1 MRTGELTV
9 ELTSVAEYVEAAL
22 GLVCHFQLALLVDAL
37 EGIGS
42 IEFCIALSGDG
53 TLTHDIKVGKRLS
66 IIPELGIGFGT
77 VEVHLVETADDGA
90 VKLAV
95 SVFEATLGDVEHGI
109 YAVQQHLPVEIAFI
123 GLTIRILDGVT
134 LVISIDKGEGV
145 GIFALGAG
153 DGTVGMVGDG
163 CLHIVEVGVLTVAVD
178 LLDEAEYL
186 GMLFG
191 VLGVDEGSTG
201 VNDASTTLAPVV
213 AAVLV
218 EQCEIFGRSVHLAPS
233 HILYVGIHSADGV
246 IVVPLGEFG
255 VGTANDEDV
264 LRIVVGVDGVRL
276 HVVLAGKEGIV
287 VGVDDLRGIVSSES
301 GIFRVWFLVGTAH
314 VEIDTRKH
322 GLCSSLRCIART
334 LCILV
339 MHELFCLLEV
349 VDGLH
354 VALVYGGAVGKLQV
368 VEVVGGT
375 VHDGHAEVLFR
386 SLEVWTSEGTCEI
399 EVHHA
404 ADVIA
409 FAEFGVHLVALS
421 FGNHLDDVRGLCHSL
436 VAIVPEILQTIVV
449 GGAAEGDELIEGVGR
464 RTANHHVVA
473 GIFAETVHGVAP
485 VGKLCIGSVKES
497 VERLFGIVLHLIGG
511 KTAVGQTLDVAR
523 GKHGS
528 GAERSSKGSK
538 DIS

>member
-66 IIPELGIGFGT
+66 VFSELGIGFCT

-109 YAVQQHLPVEIAFI
+109 YTVQQHLPVEIAFI

-163 CLHIVEVGVLTVAVD
+163 CLHIVEVGMLTVAVD
-178 LLDEAEYL
+178 LLDEAEYF
-186 GMLFG
+186 GMRFG
-191 VLGVDEGSTG
+191 VLGINEGGTG
-201 VNDASTTLAPVV
+201 IDDAGTTLAPVV
-213 AAVLV
+213 ATVLV
-218 EQCEIFGRSVHLAPS
+218 EQGDVFCRGIHFAPS
-233 HILYVGIHSADGV
+233 HILNVGIHSTDGV
-246 IVVPLGEFG
+246 VIVPFREFG
-255 VGTANDEDV
+255 VGTTDDEDI
-264 LRIVVGVDGVRL
+264 LGIVVRIDGVRL
-276 HVVLAGKEGIV
+276 HIVLTREERELSRIDDFRGIFSGKLGIIRIGIFV
-287 VGVDDLRGIVSSES
+287 STAHIEVNTREHGLSGSLRGIAGS
-301 GIFRVWFLVGTAH
+301 
-314 VEIDTRKH
+314 
-322 GLCSSLRCIART
+322 

-339 MHELFCLLEV
+339 VHKGFGLLEV
-349 VDGLH
+349 VDSLH

-368 VEVVGGT
+368 VEVVRST
-375 VHDGHAEVLFR
+375 IHNGHSKVLLR
-386 SLEVWTSEGTCEI
+386 SLAVGTSEGTCEI

-409 FAEFGVHLVALS
+409 FAEFAVHLVALS

-449 GGAAEGDELIEGVGR
+449 GGTAEGNELIEGVGR